1 MVSTI
6 GGFGSEEQMQR
17 INGEANVVAVN
28 AAKDFGKLLSIIK
41 INNGIKML
49 YSFCYD

>member
-28 AAKDFGKLLSIIK
+28 IAKDYGKGL
-41 INNGIKML
+41 
-49 YSFCYD
+49 